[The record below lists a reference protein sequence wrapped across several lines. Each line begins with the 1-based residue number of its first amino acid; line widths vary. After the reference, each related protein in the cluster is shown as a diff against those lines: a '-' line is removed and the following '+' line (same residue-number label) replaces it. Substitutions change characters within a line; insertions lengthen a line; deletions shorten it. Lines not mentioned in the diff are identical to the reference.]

1 MTTPGGPAII
11 GFSMRLNKEIVRA
24 YVELSKPRI
33 VTLIVITAAIGY
45 FLGRQGIDDWWH
57 FTLAMV
63 GTAVSCAG
71 AAALNNYLERDA
83 DLLMK
88 RTRRRPIPSGLI
100 SPNAALYFGI
110 TLVVVSTVQL
120 AVTVNILTAFIALMT
135 AFLYVLVYTPLKKIT
150 WLNTFVGAI
159 PGALPPLGGW
169 AAATDEVSYGAWVL
183 FLILFL
189 WQHPHFYAIAWMY
202 REDYERGG
210 FKMLPVVEPD
220 GLSTFRQIIVY
231 SALLI
236 PISLLPTVIGM
247 SGPIYFW
254 GALFLGLGMLL
265 IGAYL
270 GITRS
275 VTDARRLLRAS
286 VIYLPILLVLI
297 VTDKG
302 F

>member
-1 MTTPGGPAII
+1 MTTMTL
-11 GFSMRLNKEIVRA
+11 STQKLRA

-33 VTLIVITAAIGY
+33 VTLIVVTAAIGY

-57 FTLAMV
+57 FFLAML
-63 GTAVSCAG
+63 GTGISCSG

-83 DLLMK
+83 DVLMK

-100 SPNAALYFGI
+100 APLEALYFGI
-110 TLVVVSTVQL
+110 ALVIIGTVQL
-120 AVTVNILTAFIALMT
+120 ALTVNLLTAFLALMT

-169 AAATDEVSYGAWVL
+169 AAATNELSYGGWVL

-254 GALFLGLGMLL
+254 GALFLGIMLL
-265 IGAYL
+265 LVGAYL

-275 VTDARRLLRAS
+275 VTEARRLLRAS
-286 VIYLPILLVLI
+286 VIYLPILLILI

>member
-1 MTTPGGPAII
+1 MTLSGQ
-11 GFSMRLNKEIVRA
+11 KCRA
-24 YVELSKPRI
+24 FIELSKPRI
-33 VTLIVITAAIGY
+33 VTLIVVTAAIGY

-57 FTLAMV
+57 FTLTMF
-63 GTAVSCAG
+63 GTALSCAG

-83 DLLMK
+83 DVLMK
-88 RTRRRPIPSGLI
+88 RTRRRPIPRGTITSLE
-100 SPNAALYFGI
+100 ALYFGI
-110 TLVVVSTVQL
+110 ALVLISTVQL
-120 AVTVNILTAFIALMT
+120 AITVNLLTAFLALLT

-169 AAATDEVSYGAWVL
+169 AAATGELSFGGWVL

-202 REDYERGG
+202 RDDYERGG

-254 GALFLGLGMLL
+254 GALFLGIMLL
-265 IGAYL
+265 LFGAYL
-270 GITRS
+270 GLTRS
-275 VTDARRLLRAS
+275 VTEARRLLRAS
-286 VIYLPILLVLI
+286 VIYLPILLILI

>member
-1 MTTPGGPAII
+1 
-11 GFSMRLNKEIVRA
+11 
-24 YVELSKPRI
+24 
-33 VTLIVITAAIGY
+33 
-45 FLGRQGIDDWWH
+45 
-57 FTLAMV
+57 
-63 GTAVSCAG
+63 
-71 AAALNNYLERDA
+71 
-83 DLLMK
+83 
-88 RTRRRPIPSGLI
+88 
-100 SPNAALYFGI
+100 
-110 TLVVVSTVQL
+110 
-120 AVTVNILTAFIALMT
+120 
-135 AFLYVLVYTPLKKIT
+135 
-150 WLNTFVGAI
+150 
-159 PGALPPLGGW
+159 
-169 AAATDEVSYGAWVL
+169 
-183 FLILFL
+183 
-189 WQHPHFYAIAWMY
+189 
-202 REDYERGG
+202 
-210 FKMLPVVEPD
+210 MLPVVEPD